1 MQITNFHSEEGDASG
16 TTGAAYAVAKSI
28 DMTGFRNCLIL
39 IKNNSATNTM
49 YYKVDGYAKQDGSL
63 SNPEVVQ
70 TSIAAS
76 GQAMVVLD
84 GKTRAK
90 YIVSVI
96 NNSGACAYS
105 IEFIKGN

>member
-16 TTGAAYAVAKSI
+16 TTGASYAVAKSI

-39 IKNNSATNTM
+39 IKNGHLSNTM
-49 YYKVDGYAKQDGSL
+49 YYKIDGYAKQEGSL
-63 SNPEVVQ
+63 SNPEVAQ
-70 TSIAAS
+70 TSIAANTTVP
-76 GQAMVVLD
+76 VVLD

-90 YIVSVI
+90 YVISVM
-96 NNSGACAYS
+96 NNSGACGYS